1 MSKIKWLPH
10 FCGFY
15 GPNLS
20 GEKVFFAIL
29 VVDFINISTSLF
41 GAYVTRYCRLDAI
54 NRTVLQSKMKEIS
67 FPQVGT

>member
-1 MSKIKWLPH
+1 MSKTKWLAH

-29 VVDFINISTSLF
+29 VVDFMNISTNLF
-41 GAYVTRYCRLDAI
+41 GPYITRYGRLDAI
-54 NRTVLQSKMKEIS
+54 NRTVFQSKIKEIS